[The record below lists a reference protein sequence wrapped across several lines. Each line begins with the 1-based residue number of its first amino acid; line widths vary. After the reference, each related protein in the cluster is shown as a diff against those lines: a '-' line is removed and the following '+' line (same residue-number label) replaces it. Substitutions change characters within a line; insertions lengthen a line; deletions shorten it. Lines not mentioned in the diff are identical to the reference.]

1 MTRST
6 RRLAAVAMAA
16 AAIAVP
22 AATAHADGTAVLTAT
37 TIAGTLSVTGA
48 GTATGNAT
56 PGGWSALTGATALVV
71 SDLRGSTAGWHVTAQ
86 FSAPV
91 APTVSL
97 GGANVQVSTGNAAG
111 DAVNNVKPYSAVTL
125 GSPATVLSSYGTG
138 STPLNGAGISTADA
152 SYSVQ
157 LPTTAALGTVYGGT
171 ITFTVSTG

>member
-6 RRLAAVAMAA
+6 RRLAAAAMAA

-37 TIAGTLSVTGA
+37 TVAGTLSVTGV

-56 PGGWSALTGATALVV
+56 PGGWSSLTGATALVV
-71 SDLRGSTAGWHVTAQ
+71 SDLRASTAGWHVTAQ

-97 GGANVQVSTGNAAG
+97 GGANVRVTTGNAAG
-111 DAVNNVKPYSAVTL
+111 DALNNVTTFSNVTL
-125 GSPATVLSSYGTG
+125 GSPATVLNTYGGGG
-138 STPLNGAGISTADA
+138 SALNGAGITTADA
-152 SYSVQ
+152 SYAVQ
-157 LPTTAALGTVYGGT
+157 LPTTATLGTVYGGT
-171 ITFTVSTG
+171 ITYTVSTG